1 MKESTQ
7 KLYEERLL
15 RVLVFIQRNLDEELP
30 LEDLARVAYFS
41 PYHFHR
47 IFRGMVGESL
57 KEHIRRL
64 RLERAALRLK
74 HTNRS
79 VLDIALEAGF
89 QTHESFTR
97 AFRALLGCSPSQF
110 RSTNGVVFKT
120 PGVHY
125 QNGAVETQDIASLP
139 ASGGAKMEVRIER
152 LSPLRVA
159 FVRHVGPYHEVGQAW
174 EKICAK
180 LGSEGL
186 IGSDSRFIGVCYDDP
201 EVTPPEKIRYD
212 ACITVGEDFTPEGEA
227 GVQMLPGGEF
237 AVTTHIGPYEKL
249 NQTYAALFGQ
259 WLPSSGRELRSEP
272 SLEFYLND
280 PESTDPGE
288 LLTDIYAPLE
298 PLSQEERP

>member
-15 RVLVFIQRNLDEELP
+15 RVLVFIQQHLDEPMP
-30 LEDLARVAYFS
+30 LEDLARVAHFS

-74 HTNRS
+74 HSDRS
-79 VLDIALEAGF
+79 VLEIALEAGF

-97 AFRALLGCSPSQF
+97 AFGSLLGCSPSQF
-110 RSTNGVVFKT
+110 RSNNAAGFNT

-125 QNGAVETQDIASLP
+125 QNGDIDARNLTF
-139 ASGGAKMEVRIER
+139 ALNSGGTTMDVKIER
-152 LSPLRVA
+152 LQPLRVA
-159 FVRHVGPYHEVGQAW
+159 FVRHVGPYNEVGQAW
-174 EKICAK
+174 EKVCAK

-186 IGSDSRFIGVCYDDP
+186 IGPDSRFIGVCYDDP

-212 ACITVGEDFTPEGEA
+212 ACVTVDEDFEAEGEV
-227 GVQMLPGGEF
+227 GVQTLPGGDF
-237 AVTTHIGPYEKL
+237 AVVTHMGPYERL
-249 NQTYAALFGQ
+249 SETYAALYGQ
-259 WLPSSGRELRSEP
+259 WLPKSGRELRSEP
-272 SLEFYLND
+272 SLEFYINTPDGTD
-280 PESTDPGE
+280 PED

-298 PLSQEERP
+298 PLT